1 MPIVEDYPN
10 GYPQLACF
18 QESDESFMIY
28 RRFGGVF
35 SRLLLNKQDELRT
48 MEDTLF
54 ELDMLDDTEVGGHV
68 YLTSRKA
75 DHRRNVGK
83 QATRTQLL
91 VQMEKKALEYSEYFS
106 FMCNRL
112 LTC

>member
-1 MPIVEDYPN
+1 MPIVENYPK

-54 ELDMLDDTEVGGHV
+54 ELDMLDDAEVGGHV

-75 DHRRNVGK
+75 DQRRDIGK

-91 VQMEKKALEYSEYFS
+91 VQMEKKALEYSECFS
-106 FMCNRL
+106 FMRN
-112 LTC
+112 